1 MNFRL
6 VTLSPCHPKDMALLH
21 IKVVPGASR
30 DRIAGRLGDAIKVQV
45 SAAPERGKAN
55 DAVIKLIADKLRLRR
70 NDITIVHGHAQPRKT
85 LEIQGISQEQLD
97 VLISKIV

>member
-1 MNFRL
+1 
-6 VTLSPCHPKDMALLH
+6 MATVH

-55 DAVIKLIADKLRLRR
+55 DAVINLMAGLLGLRK
-70 NDITIVHGHAQPRKT
+70 DQITIARGHAQPRKT
-85 LEIQGISQEQLD
+85 LEIQGISQEELD
-97 VLISKIV
+97 RRISGIV

>member
-1 MNFRL
+1 
-6 VTLSPCHPKDMALLH
+6 MATLH

-30 DRIAGRLGDAIKVQV
+30 DRIAGRLGEAIKVQV

-70 NDITIVHGHAQPRKT
+70 NDIEIVHGHTQARKT
-85 LEIQGISQEQLD
+85 LEIQGISQEQLEQ
-97 VLISKIV
+97 LISEIV